1 MKARIDMAEPDRIAR
16 LAKLID
22 SEIKKD
28 HRLRLTEPEVT
39 SLRRKG
45 AIGLHSICAG
55 FVDSVNRQLSGP
67 VIEFSPPEYAEQMFH
82 ESQVNL
88 FQVNAQGRVIQIVFK
103 STPTIFSTEKFKIPY
118 ILEGEVHAYN
128 QEMLERT
135 QIRSVALFFCL
146 EESGNTWRYFDWLH
160 GDTGTFGK
168 DQLVSLL
175 ERLV

>member
-1 MKARIDMAEPDRIAR
+1 MAEQDRIAR

-22 SEIKKD
+22 NDIKKD
-28 HRLRLTEPEVT
+28 HHLRLTAPDVA

-45 AIGLHSICAG
+45 AIQLHAICAG
-55 FVDSVNRQLSGP
+55 FVASLNRQLSGP
-67 VIEFSPPEYAEQMFH
+67 AVDFSPPEYVEEMFH
-82 ESQVNL
+82 ESQANL
-88 FQVNAQGRVIQIVFK
+88 FQVNAQGRIIQIVFK
-103 STPTIFSTEKFKIPY
+103 ATSTIFSTEKFKVPY
-118 ILEGEVHAYN
+118 ILEGEVRAFN

-146 EESGNTWRYFDWLH
+146 VESGNTWHYFDWLH